1 VPTPSEDPE
10 SDPPGDPLGDQRSG
24 VPSEPSADPELCG
37 RFAAWFASALA
48 GRVDAGAAL
57 TAIESGSDGHA
68 MSGWHD
74 WWAGTSGAGLVA
86 KLPEAGQAIVEF
98 TIADVFDRLLGIG
111 VQRVSLV
118 LPVAGDP
125 LGLIGTGTFSMAALD
140 AECGVLLVTEHAR
153 LGLIPTPDR
162 RGSSYRGW
170 RWQVYVEPI
179 DAVADALAADPFAP
193 VGSLPPADPRH
204 VIEQADRA
212 LARALHAATHELA
225 ALDLAHWRPEVAA
238 GRKEAEAAL
247 RAAGQRLP
255 PGWPP
260 AARALAERALM
271 LWRIVRVAR
280 ADAGAASASGSQVR
294 GEVLR
299 GLSHAVREAAM
310 VAYNVPLL
318 ALPATPPASA
328 VESDLR

>member
-1 VPTPSEDPE
+1 VPTPHDDPFPTTP
-10 SDPPGDPLGDQRSG
+10 SDQQS
-24 VPSEPSADPELCG
+24 VPVADPELCG
-37 RFAAWFASALA
+37 RFAAWFATALA
-48 GRVDAGAAL
+48 SRVDSVGAL
-57 TAIESGSDGHA
+57 TAIESGSDGHTVA
-68 MSGWHD
+68 GWHD
-74 WWAGTSGAGLVA
+74 WWAGTNGTGLVTRVPDVGA
-86 KLPEAGQAIVEF
+86 ALVEF
-98 TIADVFDRLLGIG
+98 TIADVFDRLLDIG
-111 VQRVSLV
+111 VNRVSLV

-125 LGLIGTGTFSMAALD
+125 LGLVGTGRFSRAALD
-140 AECGVLLVTEHAR
+140 AECGVLLVTDHAR

-170 RWQVYVEPI
+170 RWQVYVEPL
-179 DAVADALAADPFAP
+179 DDLTEPVDPFAA
-193 VGSLPPADPRH
+193 VGALPPVDPQH

-299 GLSHAVREAAM
+299 GLSHAVRESAM

-318 ALPATPPASA
+318 TLPASRPANA

>member
-1 VPTPSEDPE
+1 VPTPHEDPFQT
-10 SDPPGDPLGDQRSG
+10 SDQQS
-24 VPSEPSADPELCG
+24 VPVADPELCG
-37 RFAAWFASALA
+37 RFAAWFATALA
-48 GRVDAGAAL
+48 SRVDSVTAL
-57 TAIESGSDGHA
+57 TAIESGSDGHTVA
-68 MSGWHD
+68 GWHD
-74 WWAGTSGAGLVA
+74 WWAGTNGTGLVTRVPDVGA
-86 KLPEAGQAIVEF
+86 ALVEF
-98 TIADVFDRLLGIG
+98 TIADVFDRLLEIG
-111 VQRVSLV
+111 VKRVSLV

-125 LGLIGTGTFSMAALD
+125 LGLVGTGRFSVAALD
-140 AECGVLLVTEHAR
+140 AECGVLLVTDHAR
-153 LGLIPTPDR
+153 VGLIPTPDR
-162 RGSSYRGW
+162 RGSSYLGW
-170 RWQVYVEPI
+170 RWQVYVEPL
-179 DAVADALAADPFAP
+179 DALIEPVDPFAA
-193 VGSLPPADPRH
+193 VGNLPPVDPMH

-212 LARALHAATHELA
+212 LARALHAATHELS

-318 ALPATPPASA
+318 TLPVSRPANA

>member
-1 VPTPSEDPE
+1 VPTPHEDPS
-10 SDPPGDPLGDQRSG
+10 SDQQS
-24 VPSEPSADPELCG
+24 VPVADPELCG
-37 RFAAWFASALA
+37 RFAAWFATALA
-48 GRVDAGAAL
+48 SRVDSVTAL
-57 TAIESGSDGHA
+57 TAIESGSDGHTVA
-68 MSGWHD
+68 GWHD
-74 WWAGTSGAGLVA
+74 WWAGTNGTGLVA
-86 KLPEAGQAIVEF
+86 RVPDVGAALVEF
-98 TIADVFDRLLGIG
+98 TIADVFDRLLEIG
-111 VQRVSLV
+111 VNRVSLV

-125 LGLIGTGTFSMAALD
+125 LGLVGAGRFSRAALD
-140 AECGVLLVTEHAR
+140 AECGVLLVTDHAR

-170 RWQVYVEPI
+170 RWQVYVEPL
-179 DAVADALAADPFAP
+179 DALTEPVDPFTA
-193 VGSLPPADPRH
+193 VGNLPPVDPQH

-212 LARALHAATHELA
+212 LARALYAATHELA

-318 ALPATPPASA
+318 TLPASRPANA

>member
-1 VPTPSEDPE
+1 MPTPHEDPFQT
-10 SDPPGDPLGDQRSG
+10 SDQQS
-24 VPSEPSADPELCG
+24 VPVADPELCG
-37 RFAAWFASALA
+37 RFAAWFATALA
-48 GRVDAGAAL
+48 SRVDSVTAL
-57 TAIESGSDGHA
+57 TAIESGSDGHTVA
-68 MSGWHD
+68 GWHD
-74 WWAGTSGAGLVA
+74 WWAGTNGTGLVTRVPDVGA
-86 KLPEAGQAIVEF
+86 ALVEF
-98 TIADVFDRLLGIG
+98 TIADVFDRLLEIG
-111 VQRVSLV
+111 VKRVSLV

-125 LGLIGTGTFSMAALD
+125 LGLVGTGRFSVAALD
-140 AECGVLLVTEHAR
+140 AECGVLLVTDHAR
-153 LGLIPTPDR
+153 VGLIPTPDR
-162 RGSSYRGW
+162 RGSSYLGW
-170 RWQVYVEPI
+170 RWQVYVEPL
-179 DAVADALAADPFAP
+179 DALIEPVDPFAA
-193 VGSLPPADPRH
+193 VGNLPPVDPMH

-212 LARALHAATHELA
+212 LARALHAATHELS

-318 ALPATPPASA
+318 TLPVSRPANA

>member
-1 VPTPSEDPE
+1 MPHEDP
-10 SDPPGDPLGDQRSG
+10 
-24 VPSEPSADPELCG
+24 PSEPPRDPASEPVADPELCG
-37 RFAAWFASALA
+37 RLAAWFATALT
-48 GRVDAGAAL
+48 GRVDSSAAL
-57 TAIESGSDGHA
+57 TAIESGSDGHTVA
-68 MSGWHD
+68 GWHD
-74 WWAGTSGAGLVA
+74 WWAGTNGAGLVA
-86 KLPEAGQAIVEF
+86 KLPEAGQSIVEF
-98 TIADVFDRLLGIG
+98 TIADVFDRLLDIG

-125 LGLIGTGTFSMAALD
+125 LGLIGTGTFSVAALD
-140 AECGVLLVTEHAR
+140 AECGVLLVTDHAR

-179 DAVADALAADPFAP
+179 DLVAEAAPVDPFAP
-193 VGSLPPADPRH
+193 VGNLPPADPQH

-318 ALPATPPASA
+318 TLPASRPASA

>member
-1 VPTPSEDPE
+1 MPHEDFAG
-10 SDPPGDPLGDQRSG
+10 DPPDDRAGDP
-24 VPSEPSADPELCG
+24 VSEPVADPELCG
-37 RFAAWFASALA
+37 RFAAWFAAALN
-48 GRVDAGAAL
+48 GRVESTAAL
-57 TAIESGSDGHA
+57 TAIESGSDGHTVA
-68 MSGWHD
+68 GWHD
-74 WWAGTSGAGLVA
+74 WWAGTNGAGLVA
-86 KLPEAGQAIVEF
+86 RLPEAGQAIVEF
-98 TIADVFDRLLGIG
+98 TIADVFDRLLDIG

-125 LGLIGTGTFSMAALD
+125 LGLVGTGTFSVAALD
-140 AECGVLLVTEHAR
+140 AECGVLLVTDHAR
-153 LGLIPTPDR
+153 LGLIPTHDR

-179 DAVADALAADPFAP
+179 DFVVDAGPVDPFAP
-193 VGSLPPADPRH
+193 VGTLPPAEPEQ

-247 RAAGQRLP
+247 RAAGQRMP

-310 VAYNVPLL
+310 VAYNLPLL
-318 ALPATPPASA
+318 TLPASRPASA